1 MHSLQN
7 NLFYGC
13 NQLRCA
19 YFSTHPSARCH
30 IRQQNPQIRQTSTLI
45 TLVIIDTNSRHVLA
59 IHTGKIVYGLAIAHH
74 DPLRSCATVI
84 LPPWWPTHMIVIVW
98 LFTELDKIFGQKP
111 GFEDF
116 LLSHCAGSSAPNSN
130 EPSKHQLLSSR
141 AALRCDRGPREDG
154 AAADAEIFKM
164 RRVETNRPLQEGFP
178 LKIIGHLRSESAFR
192 VTVSYPVNAPPRV

>member
-1 MHSLQN
+1 ML
-7 NLFYGC
+7 
-13 NQLRCA
+13 A
-19 YFSTHPSARCH
+19 IAK
-30 IRQQNPQIRQTSTLI
+30 
-45 TLVIIDTNSRHVLA
+45 VIIDRFA
-59 IHTGKIVYGLAIAHH
+59 ITDHN
-74 DPLRSCATVI
+74 PLRSCTTVI
-84 LPPWWPTHMIVIVW
+84 LPPWRTTHMIIIVC

-141 AALRCDRGPREDG
+141 AALRCDRGPRD
-154 AAADAEIFKM
+154 ADAEIFKM

-192 VTVSYPVNAPPRV
+192 VTVSYPVKAPPRV